1 MRYKTFLPH
10 KVTYDDKAG
19 VYEFGCY
26 PKKST
31 LDLQPYHRAIG
42 RMASIVTTDK
52 PIEAAG
58 FFDLGADLFESFY
71 FPQISPLEGEA
82 IPEERELTALIMKW
96 FRAGLEASGFQG
108 ETYDNVAAAS
118 AAAGAAWTY
127 LTQDETIR
135 KILELQQ
142 QLEELL
148 KQYGNGQEGEG
159 EGQGGDGE
167 SDGEGQNGNGQ
178 GQSAGQKK
186 LREVREKIAKLTG
199 KIAEDSYIEQ
209 TLQGKVAQAA
219 QQGAKEGEATR
230 DLTEAVGWGHEDGS
244 ESEMDIRPI
253 MDFMKKHKHW
263 ISALVKAIGRARR
276 TALRAAAYS
285 APTPHPI
292 ATGAYT
298 QDLPSIHPQELALLV
313 QEDEAFALMAM
324 LDFMD
329 RGLFGWEQKADKRE
343 DGFFT
348 MAVDVSGS
356 MGGQEFV
363 IATAV
368 ALGLAL
374 AARDKKREYSLYK
387 FDTRITAKVTSSQ
400 DYKEHLKW
408 TASNSGGGTEFDP
421 PLERMA
427 MDIEDAIARREGDY
441 RGMDAVILSDGW
453 ASVSKKTVTRWDA
466 LKKLGVRLMYVAVGD
481 GTGVLNDLSNKVLEL
496 HKIDLE
502 NGDAI
507 AAAVGKWLAD

>member
-1 MRYKTFLPH
+1 MRYKTFPVH
-10 KVTYDDKAG
+10 KVVYDDKGG

-52 PIEAAG
+52 PVEAPG

-71 FPQISPLEGEA
+71 FPEVAPLEGDA
-82 IPEERELTALIMKW
+82 IPEERELTAMIMQW

-142 QLEELL
+142 QLEDLL
-148 KQYGNGQEGEG
+148 KQYGDQEGEG
-159 EGQGGDGE
+159 
-167 SDGEGQNGNGQ
+167 DGEGGEGDGQGEGQSGQGQ

-186 LREVREKIAKLTG
+186 LKEVREKIAKLTG
-199 KIAEDSYIEQ
+199 KIAQDDYIEQ
-209 TLQGKVAQAA
+209 TLRGKVAQAA
-219 QQGAKEGEATR
+219 QEGAKEGEATR

-244 ESEMDIRPI
+244 ESEVDIRPI

-263 ISALVKAIGRARR
+263 IGALVKAIGRARR

-313 QEDEAFALMAM
+313 QDDEAFALMAM

-343 DGFFT
+343 DGYFT

-356 MGGQEFV
+356 MGGQEFI

-387 FDTRITAKVTSSQ
+387 FDTRITAKVNSTQ

-427 MDIEDAIARREGDY
+427 QDIESALEKRQGDSM
-441 RGMDAVILSDGW
+441 GMDAVIVSDGY
-453 ASVSKKTVTRWDA
+453 AKMSKKIVERWDA
-466 LKKLGVRLMYVAVGD
+466 LKKLGVRLMYIAVGD